1 MNHYKVASPKQ
12 QSEFTLHITCINFQV
27 VFFADNFRECADL
40 NAFHEEI
47 FKLHF
52 LLNQGRSIF

>member
-27 VFFADNFRECADL
+27 VFFGDNFRECATV
-40 NAFHEEI
+40 NTVYEEI
-47 FKLHF
+47 FKLH
-52 LLNQGRSIF
+52 IFIKSR